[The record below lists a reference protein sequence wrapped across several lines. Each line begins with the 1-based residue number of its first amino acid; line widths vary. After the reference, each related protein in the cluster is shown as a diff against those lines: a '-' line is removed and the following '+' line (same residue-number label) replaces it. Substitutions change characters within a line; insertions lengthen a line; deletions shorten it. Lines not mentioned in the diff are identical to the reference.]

1 MAAGPAPGAGQ
12 DPPPHGEPS
21 RPTSGQPAP
30 GQPAPGQ
37 SGPGRSGPLASSGD
51 AGAWWE
57 GDWLPDDDDLEEA
70 EWADPPGQPLDEQAI
85 QAARAVSISAEVL
98 ETGFWRRVGNGPG
111 AHTIIRSRSGFGSG
125 DDLDELGPGP
135 ALAGLA
141 DTATRPGRI
150 ADLDDDELIG
160 ALRAWRRLESW
171 SAAGTLSVVAELAR
185 RRPADGTAPAAP
197 GRFPDQPSEF
207 LTDEIAAAL
216 TLTGPAAGT
225 CLDLAMDLATR
236 LPGTAAALRA
246 GIIDYLR
253 ARIIAEATRILSA
266 GDARRVEALILAKAG
281 QQTSGQLRAEL
292 ARTILAIDPGAAAAA
307 PGASPAGSA
316 GPAVAGRRRHR
327 RPGRVRAAARRRAGS
342 RPAPHRTGR

>member
-1 MAAGPAPGAGQ
+1 MVPPRTLTALPADFGKKIAGRA
-12 DPPPHGEPS
+12 DPYPTRSRCRRTPPRRNQNHHENHAHQQ
-21 RPTSGQPAP
+21 RRNQPA
-30 GQPAPGQ
+30 
-37 SGPGRSGPLASSGD
+37 D
-51 AGAWWE
+51 AH
-57 GDWLPDDDDLEEA
+57 P
-70 EWADPPGQPLDEQAI
+70 EWRLT
-85 QAARAVSISAEVL
+85 AR
-98 ETGFWRRVGNGPG
+98 
-111 AHTIIRSRSGFGSG
+111 TIVRSRSGFGSG